1 MGVHKKERKG
11 RVCMPRHGEGNGH
24 DMFWRRLNSLIG
36 LYHKEGYVPKTSFL
50 KDLEREPALEQH

>member
-1 MGVHKKERKG
+1 M
-11 RVCMPRHGEGNGH
+11 CMPRHGEGNGH